1 MLLGFIHAFLYMY
14 FFVPFLAVYHGIQ
27 GFYPDKLKSV
37 EKRKYICNYFY
48 GIEDARDITFLKL
61 FEQFGEALP
70 QFMLGLTFYVNNT
83 YFINTYDNLFGLPT
97 TLISVIFSGVSVFLG
112 VISGLVTT
120 KSAYDDGLLGEIE
133 KT

>member
-1 MLLGFIHAFLYMY
+1 MY
-14 FFVPFLAVYHGIQ
+14 FYLPFLAVYHGVQ
-27 GFYPDKLKSV
+27 GFYPNKPRSV
-37 EKRKYICNYFY
+37 DRFFIIDDE
-48 GIEDARDITFLKL
+48 RDLPFLKL